1 MFSQTVNV
9 LAYDKLCRG
18 EFSFSLR
25 DYTFLSTVSRYQVLA
40 RHIAGA
46 AILPSDHSSRN
57 DAKCKEA
64 TCQIC
69 SFVSQSM
76 ESVVRTTSLSDTMD
90 CSTKLSFTTRSVWL
104 TIQPEC
110 PDLRSTCTHLRQATR
125 SSRKTTNIKDIKRYL
140 NGATI
145 ASDGLLVVKRNK
157 PFVSAKDLMI
167 IPRSVLHGLLTSIHL
182 QLSHPSSNQMKI
194 VMKRF
199 FFALDIEKALIVLQ
213 QLVLT
218 SQQSRKSHTLL
229 LDRPHLIHLRLLAVN
244 LQLTL

>member
-1 MFSQTVNV
+1 MPWRVLSQPTRIYLPINCKQVPGFSTS
-9 LAYDKLCRG
+9 YCW
-18 EFSFSLR
+18 
-25 DYTFLSTVSRYQVLA
+25 
-40 RHIAGA
+40 
-46 AILPSDHSSRN
+46 LPSDHSSRN
-57 DAKCKEA
+57 DAKCKET

-76 ESVVRTTSLSDTMD
+76 ESVVRTTSLSDIMD
-90 CSTKLSFTTRSVWL
+90 CSTKLPFTTRSVWL

-110 PDLRSTCTHLRQATR
+110 PDLRSTCAHLRQATR
-125 SSRKTTNIKDIKRYL
+125 SSRKTTTNIKDIKRYL

-157 PFVSAKDLMI
+157 PFVPAKDLMI
-167 IPRSVLHGLLTSIHL
+167 IPRSVLYGLLTSIHL
-182 QLSHPSSNQMKI
+182 QLSHPSANQMKI

-199 FFALDIEKALIVLQ
+199 FFALDIEKALIEIQ

-218 SQQSRKSHTLL
+218 TQQSRKSHTLL
-229 LDRPHLIHLRLLAVN
+229 LDRPHLIHLRPLAVY